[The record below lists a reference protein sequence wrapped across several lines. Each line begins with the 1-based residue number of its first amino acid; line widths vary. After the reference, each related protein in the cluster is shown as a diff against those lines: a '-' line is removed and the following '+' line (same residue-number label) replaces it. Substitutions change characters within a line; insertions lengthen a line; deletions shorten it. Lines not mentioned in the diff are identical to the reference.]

1 MYYGTAEEP
10 QSQPEGKGD
19 PSEITWMSSDPS
31 IIIVSEKAALQL
43 VELKKAGSVTITAT
57 APDGSQSSLTIEV
70 EPELVAVGT
79 MKNSVEDGDTVK
91 SEVTLL
97 RAELEPGEA
106 DLAYLEKII
115 SQVEVELSDSG
126 DGVAQIVEPAY
137 YEISEDGLTAEIK
150 TDLQIIQDQE
160 DTLTF
165 QSTSAGNQE
174 KTVDVDVVKT
184 SEAIDVELDYSAYPG
199 GSDDTARYQVAAK
212 VTNNSA
218 VTKWA
223 GLRILLSEGDN
234 AAIVASYGAAEQGV
248 ESLAA
253 GETLTFTWV
262 IDIDQSAYPD
272 GGDHDVV
279 ITAGFGSLLIVNQM
293 LSIAVEA
300 ANGQSN
306 ELDLSDVWSFHNFGH
321 GENEKHTLGSQDA
334 NALIQ
339 GLTPSDR
346 AEIDES
352 LREGGAHCFGMSLS
366 VILSKMNI
374 LDISQYAD
382 VDCLY
387 DSEQTDEI
395 KELLCYYQVL
405 YALDAYQSES
415 QKYENMSTAEQL
427 AELVEK
433 VRQVESGGTPVMFGY
448 GCKNVGDHAVVAYAL
463 EAGAWTY
470 NGTTYTTRIKIYDSY
485 STNFNFENEAYY
497 LYLNKGTDEWII
509 PGEEGDD
516 HWNIMRSTN
525 SDAYLSIACN
535 DLSILNLQNYD
546 AGLYNYIAE
555 LCIQSNTALS
565 LKNSGDQ
572 QYTIIGNSG
581 TITGSSDL
589 SIRYDPSF
597 FWNGDDPG
605 ALHVVLPD
613 ENDAYTV
620 STLSGEAEEL
630 DFYISDEDLFL
641 SVEAAAATGAAF
653 SLDRTLA
660 LHDNTGDYELKIA
673 DDTAPEGEFNTY
685 TFSGANAGNLS
696 IASAEEGI
704 LVTGDD
710 LTNVSVSGTDGEST
724 SELTFSSDEGSV
736 LVENEDDVL
745 VVYED
750 SNNDGIYETVIAAGE
765 PAGNDANGGGSHS
778 GSGGSS
784 SGATGEDAAD
794 NSDTGDDTV
803 TVANFADVTNDAWY
817 ADAVAYV
824 YENGLMNGTSAT
836 TFSPDE
842 MTTRA
847 MIVTILHRLEGE
859 PWVNYLLPFTDVTAE
874 QWYTE
879 AVRWAASEGIVTGVS
894 ETSFAPDDPVTREQL
909 AAILY
914 RYAQYKGYDV
924 TDTADLST
932 YADASQISAYA
943 TTAMQWANAGGLIT
957 GSTSTTLNPQG
968 NATRAEVAAILMRF
982 CENIAK

>member
-387 DSEQTDEI
+387 DAEQTDEI

-405 YALDAYQSES
+405 Y
-415 QKYENMSTAEQL
+415 
-427 AELVEK
+427 
-433 VRQVESGGTPVMFGY
+433 
-448 GCKNVGDHAVVAYAL
+448 
-463 EAGAWTY
+463 
-470 NGTTYTTRIKIYDSY
+470 
-485 STNFNFENEAYY
+485 
-497 LYLNKGTDEWII
+497 
-509 PGEEGDD
+509 
-516 HWNIMRSTN
+516 
-525 SDAYLSIACN
+525 
-535 DLSILNLQNYD
+535 
-546 AGLYNYIAE
+546 
-555 LCIQSNTALS
+555 
-565 LKNSGDQ
+565 
-572 QYTIIGNSG
+572 
-581 TITGSSDL
+581 GS
-589 SIRYDPSF
+589 R
-597 FWNGDDPG
+597 
-605 ALHVVLPD
+605 
-613 ENDAYTV
+613 
-620 STLSGEAEEL
+620 
-630 DFYISDEDLFL
+630 
-641 SVEAAAATGAAF
+641 
-653 SLDRTLA
+653 
-660 LHDNTGDYELKIA
+660 
-673 DDTAPEGEFNTY
+673 
-685 TFSGANAGNLS
+685 
-696 IASAEEGI
+696 
-704 LVTGDD
+704 
-710 LTNVSVSGTDGEST
+710 
-724 SELTFSSDEGSV
+724 
-736 LVENEDDVL
+736 DV
-745 VVYED
+745 
-750 SNNDGIYETVIAAGE
+750 
-765 PAGNDANGGGSHS
+765 
-778 GSGGSS
+778 
-784 SGATGEDAAD
+784 
-794 NSDTGDDTV
+794 
-803 TVANFADVTNDAWY
+803 F
-817 ADAVAYV
+817 
-824 YENGLMNGTSAT
+824 
-836 TFSPDE
+836 
-842 MTTRA
+842 R
-847 MIVTILHRLEGE
+847 
-859 PWVNYLLPFTDVTAE
+859 
-874 QWYTE
+874 
-879 AVRWAASEGIVTGVS
+879 
-894 ETSFAPDDPVTREQL
+894 
-909 AAILY
+909 
-914 RYAQYKGYDV
+914 
-924 TDTADLST
+924 
-932 YADASQISAYA
+932 
-943 TTAMQWANAGGLIT
+943 
-957 GSTSTTLNPQG
+957 
-968 NATRAEVAAILMRF
+968 
-982 CENIAK
+982 